1 MLFYDYDE
9 PELPPC
15 PVCDEDGDED
25 HLFPCEGCG
34 TEYHTYCVDLDD
46 IPMGHWYCE
55 NCNIQRAIDASDREM
70 RPAHDIYT
78 ADRRALARRQARNRN
93 RASSSSFRVWR
104 SVWRSLE
111 NDLEDDGELD
121 RRRGLQRLMP
131 QRHQFEHWD
140 RRVQVAE
147 RQGGTNRFRDTA
159 ATFLDPR
166 TARESPVPQKT
177 ESAEEIRAWNAL
189 DKAKEIQKDPATKK
203 RKRSASVASPVETNP
218 TPEPLRPLKRPMTRR
233 TLDLSESFPDPLA
246 ESYSMRGPVGGLSN
260 LKRPEFLSVA
270 PSANGPSFLQSLLKE
285 VASSAAPDETKG
297 QTRPL
302 LFAATSH
309 SSSHLPSPAASPT
322 TSNHASP
329 RGLSTTPPPSSS
341 TRPGSPSSLTSKL
354 EPTFPPTEFS
364 PVRSPPLAPHRAPAE
379 LRQTVVDVRQSRPR
393 EHNSPGSS
401 SPRSEEIS
409 PNRMNMSLSAKL
421 NAQKLVS
428 AALQPYYR
436 GHAIS
441 KDQYTDINR
450 SISRMLYDKAGD
462 LGSVSGDARETWER
476 FANEEVAKAV
486 KFLKAGHES

>member
-1 MLFYDYDE
+1 MLFYDFDDE

-25 HLFPCEGCG
+25 HFFPCEGCG
-34 TEYHTYCVDLDD
+34 TEYHTYCVDLED
-46 IPMGHWYCE
+46 IPMRHWYCE
-55 NCNIQRAIDASDREM
+55 NCNLQRAIDASHREM
-70 RPAHDIYT
+70 RPAHESYT
-78 ADRRALARRQARNRN
+78 ADTRTLARRRTRNRN

-111 NDLEDDGELD
+111 NDLEDDEGLD
-121 RRRGLQRLMP
+121 GRRGSQRLMP
-131 QRHQFEHWD
+131 QRRQFEHWD

-189 DKAKEIQKDPATKK
+189 DKAKEIQKAPTTNK
-203 RKRSASVASPVETNP
+203 RKRSASVASPAEPNP

-233 TLDLSESFPDPLA
+233 TLDLSEPFSDTGA
-246 ESYSMRGPVGGLSN
+246 ESYSMRGPVG
-260 LKRPEFLSVA
+260 RPEVLSVA
-270 PSANGPSFLQSLLKE
+270 PSAKGPSFLQSLLKE
-285 VASSAAPDETKG
+285 VASSAAPDETRG
-297 QTRPL
+297 QTRPS
-302 LFAATSH
+302 LFAATRH
-309 SSSHLPSPAASPT
+309 SSSHLSSPAASPT
-322 TSNHASP
+322 TSNLASP
-329 RGLSTTPPPSSS
+329 RGLSTTPPPSLS
-341 TRPGSPSSLTSKL
+341 TRTDSPSSLTSKVEL
-354 EPTFPPTEFS
+354 TFPPTDFS

-379 LRQTVVDVRQSRPR
+379 RRQTIVDVRQSRPR

-428 AALQPYYR
+428 TALQPYYR
-436 GHAIS
+436 GHVIS

-450 SISRMLYDKAGD
+450 DISRMLYDKAGD
-462 LGSVSGDARETWER
+462 LGRVGGDARETWER

-486 KFLKAGHES
+486 KSLKSSS

>member
-1 MLFYDYDE
+1 MLFYDLDDE

-15 PVCDEDGDED
+15 PVCDEDDDED

-46 IPMGHWYCE
+46 IPMGHWCCE
-55 NCNIQRAIDASDREM
+55 NCNIQRAIDASGQEM
-70 RPAHDIYT
+70 HPARGNYT
-78 ADRRALARRQARNRN
+78 ADAQTLAQRRVRNRT

-111 NDLEDDGELD
+111 NDHEDDEVLD
-121 RRRGLQRLMP
+121 RRRGSQRLLP
-131 QRHQFEHWD
+131 QRRQFDHWD

-166 TARESPVPQKT
+166 TARESPVLQKT

-189 DKAKEIQKDPATKK
+189 DKAKEIQNDPTTNK
-203 RKRSASVASPVETNP
+203 RKRSASIASPVEPNP
-218 TPEPLRPLKRPMTRR
+218 TTEPLRPLKRPMTRR
-233 TLDLSESFPDPLA
+233 TLDLGESFSDTLA
-246 ESYSMRGPVGGLSN
+246 ESYLMRGPAGGLSN
-260 LKRPEFLSVA
+260 LRRPEVLSVA
-270 PSANGPSFLQSLLKE
+270 PSAKGPSFLQSLLKE

-297 QTRPL
+297 QTRPF
-302 LFAATSH
+302 LFAATAH
-309 SSSHLPSPAASPT
+309 SLSHLSSPGASPT

-329 RGLSTTPPPSSS
+329 RGLSTTPPPSLS
-341 TRPGSPSSLTSKL
+341 TRPGSPSSLTFKI

-364 PVRSPPLAPHRAPAE
+364 PVRSPPLAPHPAPAQ
-379 LRQTVVDVRQSRPR
+379 LPQTIVDIRQSRPR

-421 NAQKLVS
+421 NAQKMVS
-428 AALQPYYR
+428 SALQPHYR
-436 GHAIS
+436 GNAIS

-450 SISRMLYDKAGD
+450 RVSRMLYDKAGD

-476 FANEEVAKAV
+476 FASEEVAKAI
-486 KFLKAGHES
+486 KSLKNSS

>member
-1 MLFYDYDE
+1 MLFYDFDDE

-46 IPMGHWYCE
+46 IPLDHWYCE
-55 NCNIQRAIDASDREM
+55 NCNIQRAIDASDRET
-70 RPAHDIYT
+70 RPVHDSYT
-78 ADRRALARRQARNRN
+78 EDTRTLAQRRARNRN

-111 NDLEDDGELD
+111 NDLEVDEVLD
-121 RRRGLQRLMP
+121 RRRGLQRLLP
-131 QRHQFEHWD
+131 QRRRFEHWD

-159 ATFLDPR
+159 GTFLDPR
-166 TARESPVPQKT
+166 TARESPVPQNT

-189 DKAKEIQKDPATKK
+189 DKAKEIQNDPAANK
-203 RKRSASVASPVETNP
+203 RKRSASVSSPVEPNP

-233 TLDLSESFPDPLA
+233 TLDPGESLSDNLA

-260 LKRPEFLSVA
+260 LKRPEVLSVV
-270 PSANGPSFLQSLLKE
+270 PSAKGPSFLQSLLKE
-285 VASSAAPDETKG
+285 VALSAAPDETKG

-302 LFAATSH
+302 LFAASGH
-309 SSSHLPSPAASPT
+309 SSSHLSSPAASPT

-329 RGLSTTPPPSSS
+329 RGLSTTPPPSLS
-341 TRPGSPSSLTSKL
+341 TRPGSPSSLTPKV
-354 EPTFPPTEFS
+354 EPIFPPVEFS
-364 PVRSPPLAPHRAPAE
+364 PVRSPSLAPHRAPAE
-379 LRQTVVDVRQSRPR
+379 LRQTIPDIRQSRPR

-401 SPRSEEIS
+401 PPRSEDIS

-421 NAQKLVS
+421 NAQKMVS

-436 GHAIS
+436 GNAIS

-462 LGSVSGDARETWER
+462 LGSVSGEARETWER

-486 KFLKAGHES
+486 KSLKTSS